1 MDSQDIKR
9 MAEAIVSSL
18 GLTSSPVGVRLLS
31 ETDATPELAE
41 ELHQHRY
48 CQALMKARRGQ
59 SVLLD
64 ATGISCPAAASAFGF
79 KPLPEQ
85 LANGKGLVGF
95 GIVSDEAVARRMFE
109 GMTRIEPGRVSRLH
123 LFPLE
128 KAEYVPDV
136 VIVEAEVEQLMWI
149 ALAYLHA
156 TGGERVQGSTAVLQ
170 ATCVDSTIIPY
181 VEKRLN
187 YGLGCYGCRD
197 ATDIDAAET
206 VLGFP
211 GKALPAIVEH
221 LQYLGAK
228 AIPRS
233 RVKGAYGTL
242 THATRTD
249 RVESDVDCGA
259 PSPAAEVG
267 AHADEK

>member
-31 ETDATPELAE
+31 KTDATPELAE

-136 VIVEAEVEQLMWI
+136 VIVEAGIEQLMWL

-156 TGGERVQGSTAVLQ
+156 TGGERVAGSTAVLQ
-170 ATCVDSTIIPY
+170 ATCVDSTVIPY
-181 VEKRLN
+181 VENRLN
-187 YGLGCYGCRD
+187 YGYGCYGCRD
-197 ATDIDAAET
+197 ATDMGPEEA

-211 GKALPAIVEH
+211 ACFLPKMVEH
-221 LQYLGAK
+221 LKFLANK
-228 AIPRS
+228 AIPNS
-233 RVKGAYGTL
+233 RKKGAF
-242 THATRTD
+242 
-249 RVESDVDCGA
+249 ESLKGAAHSGDESGCSSGDCSKA
-259 PSPAAEVG
+259 
-267 AHADEK
+267 